1 MKNKRFLSIS
11 IMLVVALVLFST
23 AVFAQEGEFKI
34 TGLTEEDIT
43 VSISELK
50 NLPTVTKDVTSV
62 DSSGD
67 EDNYTVTGAL
77 FSDLLEKKGKSQKD
91 LKAVRFIASDGYS
104 IEVSEN
110 ILENRD
116 IILTY
121 EIDGEPLYEE
131 AKPMRIVIPEERAM
145 YWVKKVTEIKVIDM
159 KKTVEIKSLA
169 FLETINSEL
178 EKVDYTYYE
187 SEDQAVKISE
197 LVKKLDVKETGRTV
211 YMEAADGFTKDEKT
225 EIFENGYIK
234 VTGEYVPMF
243 LSPDIPKGMYV
254 KNLLFARYGTASIF
268 SLEQALNVYEHQTIG
283 ENNGVPLAK
292 VIEISGLKEGDKYKL
307 TAIDGYSVEV
317 NAEEIKDAILYFD
330 GENVVRVSF
339 ANLSGKYSVKYLYK
353 ILPIN

>member
-1 MKNKRFLSIS
+1 VKIKKALSIF
-11 IMLVVALVLFST
+11 IMLVMAIVLFST
-23 AVFAQEGEFKI
+23 VTIAKEDEFKI
-34 TGLTEEDIT
+34 IGLTEEDIT

-50 NLPTVTKDVTSV
+50 DLPSVTRDVTSV

-77 FSDLLEKKGKSQKD
+77 FSDLLEKKGKSQKN

-121 EIDGEPLYEE
+121 EIDGEALYEE

-159 KKTVEIKSLA
+159 KETVEINNLV

-187 SEDQAVKISE
+187 SNDKAVKISE
-197 LVKKLDVKETGRTV
+197 LIKKLDVEKTGRTV

-225 EIFENGYIK
+225 EIFENGYFK

-254 KNLLFARYGTASIF
+254 KNLLFARYGSASIF
-268 SLEQALNVYEHQTIG
+268 SLKQSLNVHRHQTIG
-283 ENNGVPLAK
+283 ENKGVSLA
-292 VIEISGLKEGDKYKL
+292 EIISESGLKKGDKYKL
-307 TAIDGYSVEV
+307 IAIDGYSVEV
-317 NAEEIKDAILYFD
+317 DAEETKNAILYFD